1 MENEIEQL
9 RQRIAELEA
18 QSAGQKERPQV
29 VKEALTE
36 HFEKKPEEVLPANKQ
51 APAVVIATKVQQISD
66 LKKEEAGHQQAV
78 GELLE
83 FAGQHGIISAA
94 QVVQQVDDP
103 HLIDDF
109 QAALAETFFK
119 VH

>member
-29 VKEALTE
+29 VKEVIKE
-36 HFEKKPEEVLPANKQ
+36 HFEKRPEEVLPQVKQ
-51 APAVVIATKVQQISD
+51 IPAQVISTKAQQITD

-83 FAGQHGIISAA
+83 FANQHGIVNAA
-94 QVVQQVDDP
+94 QVVQKVDDP